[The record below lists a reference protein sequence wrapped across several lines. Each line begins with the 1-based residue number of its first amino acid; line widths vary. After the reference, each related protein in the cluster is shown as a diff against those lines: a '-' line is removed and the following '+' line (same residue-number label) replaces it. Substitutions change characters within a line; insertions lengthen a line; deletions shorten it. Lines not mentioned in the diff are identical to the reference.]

1 MPVDAADI
9 LFWLCAVLNVALA
22 GALILR
28 FRSRVT
34 AGLLTERRAKAIYSW
49 LCLGIGLL
57 CGIVIFLGITGLF
70 EISLGHGEAI
80 IASPILNLLLSLV
93 LIIGGRIVIG
103 WSPIKW

>member
-1 MPVDAADI
+1 MPADPADI
-9 LFWLCAVLNVALA
+9 VFWLCAVLNVALA
-22 GALILR
+22 GGLILR

-34 AGLLTERRAKAIYSW
+34 AGVLTERRAKAIYSW

-70 EISLGHGEAI
+70 DMSLGHGEAI

-93 LIIGGRIVIG
+93 LIISGRIVIG